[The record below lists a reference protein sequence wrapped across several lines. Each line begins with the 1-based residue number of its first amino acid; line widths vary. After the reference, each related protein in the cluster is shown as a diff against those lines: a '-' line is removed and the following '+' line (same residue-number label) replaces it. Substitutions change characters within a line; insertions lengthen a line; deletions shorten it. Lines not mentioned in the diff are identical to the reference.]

1 MDPLTAFF
9 ASAAMGAGKSLGT
22 SLFSGN
28 SGSTQ
33 TSGWTKTPTKE
44 VTTVER
50 GLDEE
55 SILAMMTKLLENPS
69 SGLAKT
75 SITGKI
81 PGLYGST
88 TQGLLTNDLMSRIAV
103 DVAKEAAPI
112 TTTKLLSDYKMT
124 QSNTTQQA
132 QSGGGLLGGLLGGC
146 YITTACCKLYDKPDD
161 CHELQTMRKFR
172 DEFVRV
178 KYPEAVADYYA
189 TAPGIVAAIEARKDA
204 DKIWAHFYND
214 YLVPAVSYAHA
225 GEYEAAYEIYVD
237 MVIEAEEL
245 ANG

>member
-1 MDPLTAFF
+1 MWETLIG
-9 ASAAMGAGKSLGT
+9 AALKGAGASFGS

-28 SGSTQ
+28 SGSTE

-50 GLDEE
+50 GLDEDT
-55 SILAMMTKLLENPS
+55 ILSMMTKLLENPS

-81 PGLYGST
+81 PGLYGAT
-88 TQGLLTNDLMSRIAV
+88 TQGLLTNDLMARIAT
-103 DVAKEAAPI
+103 DIAKESAPI
-112 TTTKLLSDYKMT
+112 TTTKLLSDYMMT
-124 QSNTTQQA
+124 QSNTTEQA

-172 DEFVRV
+172 DEFVKV
-178 KYPEAVADYYA
+178 KYPEAVTDYYA
-189 TAPGIVAAIEARKDA
+189 TAPGIVAAIEAREDA
-204 DKIWAHFYND
+204 NEIWAHFYND
-214 YLVPAVSYAHA
+214 YLLPIIELVEA
-225 GEYEAAYEIYVD
+225 GDYEEAYVGYTD